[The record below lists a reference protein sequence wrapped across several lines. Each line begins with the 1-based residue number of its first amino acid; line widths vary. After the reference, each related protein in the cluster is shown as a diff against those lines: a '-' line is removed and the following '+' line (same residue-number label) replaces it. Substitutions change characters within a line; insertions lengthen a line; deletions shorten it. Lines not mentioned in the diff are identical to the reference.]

1 MDLTGKRLAVIGGA
15 GLIGSHLVDQLLR
28 EPVSEIV
35 IFDNFV
41 RGTRENLKNVID
53 NPKVKVVEGS
63 ITETALIREIL
74 TGIDG
79 VFLLASLWL
88 GECVDE
94 PRNAWE
100 VNVMGTWNVLEACY
114 EMGVKR
120 VVYSS
125 SASVYGNAVI
135 TPMTEDHPLQN
146 RTTYG
151 ATKIANE
158 QMFRA
163 IYEQKKIPYIGLR
176 YMNVYGP
183 RMDYQGAYVSVIMK
197 ALDRI
202 FAGKPPIVFGDGTQM
217 YDFIFVDDVARA
229 NILGMMADCS
239 DEFFNIGSG
248 IGTTVNELVE
258 LLLELTGSDLK
269 IEYHPQAQ
277 SFVTHRL
284 GSVDKAK
291 SMLGFQAGTPLLDGL
306 RKVIEWRRS
315 RL

>member
-1 MDLTGKRLAVIGGA
+1 MELTGKRLAVIGGA

-41 RGTRENLKNVID
+41 RGTRENLKNVIG
-53 NPKVKVVEGS
+53 NPKVKVIEGS
-63 ITETALIREIL
+63 ITDSGLTREVL

-88 GECVDE
+88 GECVDD

-120 VVYSS
+120 IVYSS
-125 SASVYGNAVI
+125 SASVYGNAVV
-135 TPMTEDHPLQN
+135 TPMTEDHPLLN

-158 QMFRA
+158 QMFRS
-163 IYEQKKIPYIGLR
+163 IYEQKKIPFIGLR

-197 ALDRI
+197 ALDRV
-202 FAGKPPIVFGDGTQM
+202 FAGKPPVVFGDGTQM
-217 YDFIFVDDVARA
+217 YDFIFVEDVARA
-229 NILGMMADCS
+229 NILGMKADCT

-284 GSVDKAK
+284 GSVDKAR
-291 SMLGFQAGTPLLDGL
+291 SMLGFQASTPLLDGL
-306 RKVIEWRRS
+306 RRVVEWRRS
-315 RL
+315 RF